1 MSKVFLI
8 PGMGADSRIY
18 QNFKLDGYDVTAI
31 DWIEPEQT
39 DTLKT
44 YAQKLILQYNISPLS
59 IVIGNSLGGML
70 AVEIAKIIPIKKT
83 ILISSIKSVD
93 EVPGYFSFFRAFPIY
108 KLIPGKLMTSMG
120 FLIRMVFGRMNE
132 EDQRLFMD
140 MLKQASP
147 VFLKWSM
154 GAVLKWN
161 NKIIPQNVFIIT
173 GDKDKVFGHRRIKDA
188 IIVKG
193 GTHIMLFDRS
203 AEVLNIVKD
212 VLNK

>member
-1 MSKVFLI
+1 MIKVFLI

-93 EVPGYFSFFRAFPIY
+93 EAPGYFSFFRAFPIY

-140 MLKQASP
+140 MLKQVSP

-161 NKIIPQNVFIIT
+161 NKSIPQNVFIIT

-212 VLNK
+212 LLNK

>member
-18 QNFKLDGYDVTAI
+18 QNFKLEGYEVMAI

-44 YAQKLILQYNISPLS
+44 YAQKLILQYNIPPLS

-83 ILISSIKSVD
+83 ILISSIKTVD
-93 EVPGYFSFFRAFPIY
+93 QAPGYFSLFRALPIY

-120 FLIRMVFGRMNE
+120 ALIRLAFG
-132 EDQRLFMD
+132 
-140 MLKQASP
+140 
-147 VFLKWSM
+147 
-154 GAVLKWN
+154 
-161 NKIIPQNVFIIT
+161 
-173 GDKDKVFGHRRIKDA
+173 
-188 IIVKG
+188 
-193 GTHIMLFDRS
+193 
-203 AEVLNIVKD
+203 
-212 VLNK
+212 

>member
-1 MSKVFLI
+1 MTRVFLI

-18 QNFKLDGYDVTAI
+18 QNFKLDDYDVTAI
-31 DWIEPEQT
+31 DWVEPEQT
-39 DTLKT
+39 DTLKS
-44 YAQKLILQYNISPLS
+44 YAQKLILQYDISPLS

-70 AVEIAKIIPIKKT
+70 AIEIAKIIPIKKT

-93 EVPGYFSFFRAFPIY
+93 EAPAYFSLFKALPIY

-120 FLIRMVFGRMNE
+120 FLIRLAFGKMNE

-140 MLKQASP
+140 MLKRTSP

-154 GAVLKWN
+154 GAVLKWD
-161 NKIIPQNVFIIT
+161 NKIIPQNVFVVT
-173 GDKDKVFGHRRIKDA
+173 GDKDKVFDHRRIKDA

-203 AEVLNIVKD
+203 VEVLNIVKD
-212 VLNK
+212 LLNK